1 MSIKDILKNKKQVFG
16 TWCIIP
22 SPEIVNVL
30 CKSGL
35 DFVLVDFEHSPVNF
49 ETAQKMVISAHAEN
63 KYAISRVGKLEEVE
77 ILRSLDIGSDGI
89 IIPHVESLA
98 DVNKCL
104 EYIKYFPKGNR
115 GYSPYTRAGGYCV
128 QEGYTQRANENVL
141 FGIIIESK
149 KGLENI
155 DEILSN
161 QDLDL
166 VYLGAYDISIS
177 LGLAG
182 QINHPKV
189 LEVLDECIEKIV
201 KSGKIA
207 GAMYHKD
214 TDYYRLTNQGVSF
227 LVYKV
232 DSLII
237 NEGLEKVREKNNG
250 RNI

>member
-1 MSIKDILKNKKQVFG
+1 MSFKSIIKNKTEMIG

-22 SPEIVNVL
+22 SAEVVNVL

-35 DFVLVDFEHSPVNF
+35 DFVLVDFEHSPVGF
-49 ETAQKMVISAHAEN
+49 ETAQRMVLSAHSEN

-89 IIPHVESLA
+89 IIPHIESLE
-98 DVNKCL
+98 DVNQCL
-104 EYIKYFPKGNR
+104 QYIKYYPEGNR
-115 GYSPYTRAGGYCV
+115 GYSPYTCAGGYCV
-128 QEGYTQRANENVL
+128 KPDYTKNANNDIL

-149 KGLENI
+149 KGIDNL
-155 DEILSN
+155 DEILSSP
-161 QDLDL
+161 DLDL

-182 QINHPKV
+182 QINHPTV
-189 LEVLDECIEKIV
+189 VEVLNKCTEKIN
-201 KSGKIA
+201 KAGKIA
-207 GAMYHKD
+207 GAMYHG
-214 TDYYRLTNQGVSF
+214 TEDYNRLTKQGVNF

-237 NEGLEKVREKNNG
+237 NEGLEQVRKVKEG
-250 RNI
+250 

>member
-1 MSIKDILKNKKQVFG
+1 MSIKEKLNNKEQMFG

-22 SPEIVNVL
+22 SPEVVNVL

-35 DFVLVDFEHSPVNF
+35 DYVIVDFEHSPVNH
-49 ETAQKMVISAHAEN
+49 ETAQRMVMAAHAEG

-77 ILRSLDIGSDGI
+77 ILRSLDIASDGI
-89 IIPHVESLA
+89 IIPHIETLD

-104 EYIKYFPKGNR
+104 EFVKYYPEGNR

-128 QEGYTQRANENVL
+128 QKDYTKKANKDVL
-141 FGIIIESK
+141 FGIIIENK
-149 KGLENI
+149 KGIDNL
-155 DEILSN
+155 DEILSSP
-161 QDLDL
+161 DLDL

-182 QINHPKV
+182 QINHPQV
-189 LEVLDECIEKIV
+189 VEVLDACIEKIR
-201 KSGKIA
+201 KANKIA
-207 GAMYHKD
+207 GAMYHTQENYEKF
-214 TDYYRLTNQGVSF
+214 TKQGVDF

-237 NEGLEKVREKNNG
+237 NEGLEQVRSIKG
-250 RNI
+250 R

>member
-1 MSIKDILKNKKQVFG
+1 MPFKDVIKNKKQMIG

-22 SPEIVNVL
+22 SPEVVNVL

-49 ETAQKMVISAHAEN
+49 ETAQKMVMAAHAEQ

-89 IIPHVESLA
+89 IVPHIESLN
-98 DVNKCL
+98 DVNQCL
-104 EYIKYFPKGNR
+104 EYIKYFPEGNR

-128 QEGYTQRANENVL
+128 NADYTKNANKNIL

-149 KGLENI
+149 KGIDNL
-155 DEILSN
+155 DEILSSP
-161 QDLDL
+161 DLDL

-189 LEVLDECIEKIV
+189 VKVLNQCIDKII
-201 KSGKIA
+201 KAEKIA
-207 GAMYHKD
+207 GAMYHAKKD
-214 TDYYRLTNQGVSF
+214 YERLTKQGVNF

-237 NEGLEKVREKNNG
+237 NEGLEEVRKVK
-250 RNI
+250 